1 VTQADL
7 DRSEAEFAKMLGSAN
22 PSASTPSARTLGLSS
37 GLRPSPPN
45 GNDFFDFV
53 KGLLGKIAG
62 PLQKREDAKI
72 DWDQMA
78 EDFEKRYV
86 LV

>member
-22 PSASTPSARTLGLSS
+22 PSASTPSARTLGLS
-37 GLRPSPPN
+37 PSPPN

>member
-22 PSASTPSARTLGLSS
+22 PSASTLSARKLGLSS
-37 GLRPSPPN
+37 GLRASTPS
-45 GNDFFDFV
+45 GLVDFL
-53 KGLLGKIAG
+53 KGLLEKTAG
-62 PLQKREDAKI
+62 PLQKREDSKI

-78 EDFEKRYV
+78 EELEKRYV
-86 LV
+86 LVY